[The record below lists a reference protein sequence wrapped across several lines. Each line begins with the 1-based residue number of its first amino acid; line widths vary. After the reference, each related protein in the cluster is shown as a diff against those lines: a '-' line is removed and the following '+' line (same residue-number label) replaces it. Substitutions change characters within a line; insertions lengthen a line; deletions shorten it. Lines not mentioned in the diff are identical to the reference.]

1 MDLKKDTNVSVNI
14 LNYKKV
20 ETYSERGA
28 KIDLLKKWW
37 KCCICICKLS
47 RSEGVLRSREW

>member
-1 MDLKKDTNVSVNI
+1 MSDPKGCEKWLWLWLMDLKKDTNVSVNI

-28 KIDLLKKWW
+28 KIYLLKK
-37 KCCICICKLS
+37 
-47 RSEGVLRSREW
+47 